1 MQPLAPPALK
11 TMLAAGGE
19 VALIDLREEGV
30 FAQRHLLFARSLPL
44 SRLELSFA
52 RLVPRRATRVVLC
65 DDNDDL
71 AERAGKILAC
81 AGYTNLFA
89 LAGGVASW
97 EAAGFPLFS
106 GVNVPSKAFGE
117 FVEHTRGTPSIGA
130 EELAALMRDK
140 ADLVVLDSRPFDE
153 YQRVS
158 IPTAVNVPGAELVL
172 RVRDLAPSPET
183 TVVVNCAGRTR
194 SIIGAQSLINAGVPN
209 KVAALR
215 NGTMGWSLAGLTCDR
230 GKTRRAPGPSSE
242 ALAWAKAA
250 AQEVARRFG
259 ITRIDR
265 PTLARLRADAART
278 LYLFDVRDPDEY
290 AAGHV
295 AGALSA
301 PGGQLVQAT
310 DAYIGTLGA
319 RVVLV
324 DEAEV
329 RALMTA
335 SWLRQ
340 MGFADVFVLAEAGAE
355 TEAPAAPLLG
365 EPQPRELAIDCA
377 DLAALLARDA
387 ATVVDLSLSR
397 DYRAAHIPGAWFAIR
412 SRLAQA
418 LAKIPLRGTLVLTSE
433 DGVLAG
439 LAARDT
445 CRPRE
450 SGDPVHT
457 DSAVITGSRL
467 PRFALG
473 RDDSVVEVRWLDG
486 GNAAWRAAGHPLTDA
501 DPRMAD
507 EAIDVWLKP
516 YERPHDTTQAMRDYL
531 AWEVDL
537 PARVA
542 ADGTARFMKV

>member
-209 KVAALR
+209 KVVALR

-467 PRFALG
+467 SRFALG

>member
-209 KVAALR
+209 KVVALR

-242 ALAWAKAA
+242 ALAWAKVA

-467 PRFALG
+467 TRFALG

>member
-1 MQPLAPPALK
+1 MHPLTPSAVKA
-11 TMLAAGGE
+11 MLADGGE

-30 FAQRHLLFARSLPL
+30 FAQRHLLFARCMPL
-44 SRLELSFA
+44 SRLELNFV
-52 RLVPRRATRVVLC
+52 RLVPRRASRIVLC
-65 DDNDDL
+65 DDSDGL
-71 AERAGKILAC
+71 AERAGKILAR

-89 LAGGVASW
+89 LAGGVGAW

-117 FVEHTRGTPSIGA
+117 FVEHTRATPSIGA
-130 EELAALMRDK
+130 DELAALMQAK
-140 ADLVVLDSRPFDE
+140 ADLIVLDSRPFDE

-158 IPTAVNVPGAELVL
+158 IPSAVNVPGAELVL
-172 RVRDLAPSPET
+172 RVRDLAPSPDT

-209 KVAALR
+209 KVVALR
-215 NGTMGWSLAGLTCDR
+215 NGTMGWSLAGLTCDH
-230 GKTRRAPGPSSE
+230 GKARRAGAPSRD
-242 ALAWAKAA
+242 AVAWAKAA
-250 AQEVARRFG
+250 AAAVARRFG
-259 ITRIDR
+259 IPRIDR
-265 PTLARLRADAART
+265 ATLQQFREDRERT
-278 LYLFDVRDPDEY
+278 LYLFDVRDPEEY

-295 AGALSA
+295 AGARSA

-319 RVVLV
+319 RVVLI
-324 DEAEV
+324 DDAEV

-335 SWLRQ
+335 SWLKQ
-340 MGFADVFVLAEAGAE
+340 MGFADVFVFCEAGAE
-355 TEAPAAPLLG
+355 TVAPAAPLLG
-365 EPQPRELAIDCA
+365 DPPPPELAIDCA
-377 DLAALLARDA
+377 GLAALIAREE

-412 SRLAQA
+412 ARLAQA

-439 LAARDT
+439 LAAREVEQQLTD
-445 CRPRE
+445 RP
-450 SGDPVHT
+450 
-457 DSAVITGSRL
+457 
-467 PRFALG
+467 
-473 RDDSVVEVRWLDG
+473 VRWLDG

-501 DPRMAD
+501 DPRLAD
-507 EAIDVWLKP
+507 EPIDVWLKP

-537 PARVA
+537 PARIA
-542 ADGTARFMKV
+542 ADGTARFMKA